1 MKLLTLIINSAL
13 IFASITHVSGIAVAQ
28 TATNNNTETI
38 AINSNN
44 LPGNS
49 ITVNYL
55 QPFNLVTFAYHGG
68 LKQHGIP
75 SGEMLVF
82 ETQNR
87 NIIANDL
94 VKAAIN
100 ADKLPSKALNDQ
112 NYLSAVNSQLN
123 ALPDYAA
130 AD

>member
-1 MKLLTLIINSAL
+1 MKLITLINSAL
-13 IFASITHVSGIAVAQ
+13 IFASITLVPGIAGAQ
-28 TATNNNTETI
+28 TAINNTSEI

-44 LPGNS
+44 LSNNS
-49 ITVNYL
+49 TSVSYL
-55 QPFNLVTFAYHGG
+55 QPFNLVNFAYQGG

-75 SGEMLVF
+75 SGETLVLQ
-82 ETQNR
+82 TQNR
-87 NIIANDL
+87 KIIAKDL
-94 VKAAIN
+94 IKAAVN
-100 ADKLPSKALNDQ
+100 ADKLPSQVLNDQ

>member
-1 MKLLTLIINSAL
+1 MKLITLINSGL
-13 IFASITHVSGIAVAQ
+13 IFASITLVSGIAGAQ
-28 TATNNNTETI
+28 TATMGSSEI

-44 LPGNS
+44 LSSNS
-49 ITVNYL
+49 TSVSYL
-55 QPFNLVTFAYHGG
+55 QPFNLVNFAYQGG

-75 SGEMLVF
+75 SGEALVF

-87 NIIANDL
+87 NILAKDL
-94 VKAAIN
+94 VKAAVN
-100 ADKLPSKALNDQ
+100 ANKLPSQVLNDQ
-112 NYLSAVNSQLN
+112 NYLSAVNLQLK

>member
-1 MKLLTLIINSAL
+1 MKLTTLIKSAL
-13 IFASITHVSGIAVAQ
+13 IFTSITLVPGIASAQ
-28 TATNNNTETI
+28 VATNNNSSETI

-44 LPGNS
+44 LPS
-49 ITVNYL
+49 DSTYVNYF
-55 QPFNLVTFAYHGG
+55 QPFSLVTFAYQGG

-75 SGEMLVF
+75 SGETLVF

-87 NIIANDL
+87 NIMAKDL
-94 VKAAIN
+94 VKAAVN
-100 ADKLPSKALNDQ
+100 ADKLPSQLLNDQ
-112 NYLSAVNSQLN
+112 NYLSAVNLQLN

>member
-1 MKLLTLIINSAL
+1 MKLVTLINSAL
-13 IFASITHVSGIAVAQ
+13 IFASITLVPGIAGAQ
-28 TATNNNTETI
+28 TATISSSEI

-44 LPGNS
+44 LSRNS
-49 ITVNYL
+49 TSVSYL
-55 QPFNLVTFAYHGG
+55 QPFNLVSFAYQGG

-75 SGEMLVF
+75 SGEALVS

-87 NIIANDL
+87 KIIATDL
-94 VKAAIN
+94 VKAAVN
-100 ADKLPSKALNDQ
+100 ANKLPSQVLNDQ
-112 NYLSAVNSQLN
+112 NYLSAVNLQLK

>member
-1 MKLLTLIINSAL
+1 MKLLTLINSTL
-13 IFASITHVSGIAVAQ
+13 IFASITLVPGIVVAQ
-28 TATNNNTETI
+28 TATNNNSETI

-49 ITVNYL
+49 IPVNYL
-55 QPFNLVTFAYHGG
+55 QPFNLVTFAYQGG

-94 VKAAIN
+94 VKAAVN

>member
-1 MKLLTLIINSAL
+1 MKLVTLINFAL
-13 IFASITHVSGIAVAQ
+13 IFASITLVPRIAGAQ
-28 TATNNNTETI
+28 TATIGNSEI

-44 LPGNS
+44 LSRNS
-49 ITVNYL
+49 TFVNYL
-55 QPFNLVTFAYHGG
+55 QPFNLVNFAYQGG

-75 SGEMLVF
+75 SGEALVF

-87 NIIANDL
+87 NIIAKDL
-94 VKAAIN
+94 VKAAVN
-100 ADKLPSKALNDQ
+100 ANKLPSQVLNDQ
-112 NYLSAVNSQLN
+112 NYLSAVNLQLK

>member
-1 MKLLTLIINSAL
+1 MKLLTLIKSAL
-13 IFASITHVSGIAVAQ
+13 IFASITLVPGIAVAQ
-28 TATNNNTETI
+28 TATNNNSETI

-44 LPGNS
+44 LPSNS
-49 ITVNYL
+49 ISVNYL
-55 QPFNLVTFAYHGG
+55 QPFNLVTFAYQGG

-82 ETQNR
+82 ETQKR

>member
-1 MKLLTLIINSAL
+1 MKLVTLINSAL
-13 IFASITHVSGIAVAQ
+13 IFASITFVPGIAGAQ
-28 TATNNNTETI
+28 TATTNSSEI

-44 LPGNS
+44 IPSNS
-49 ITVNYL
+49 TSVSYL
-55 QPFNLVTFAYHGG
+55 QPFNLVNFAYQGG

-75 SGEMLVF
+75 SGKTLVS

-87 NIIANDL
+87 NIIAKDL

-100 ADKLPSKALNDQ
+100 ADKLPSQVLNDP
-112 NYLSAVNSQLN
+112 NYLSAVNLQLN

>member
-1 MKLLTLIINSAL
+1 MKLLTLINSAL
-13 IFASITHVSGIAVAQ
+13 IFASITLVPGIAVAQ

-49 ITVNYL
+49 ISVNYL
-55 QPFNLVTFAYHGG
+55 QPFNLVTFAYQGG

-82 ETQNR
+82 ETQKR

-94 VKAAIN
+94 VKAAVN

>member
-1 MKLLTLIINSAL
+1 MKIVTLINSAL
-13 IFASITHVSGIAVAQ
+13 IFASITFIPGIAGAQ
-28 TATNNNTETI
+28 TASETI

-44 LPGNS
+44 LPSNS
-49 ITVNYL
+49 TSANSL
-55 QPFNLVTFAYHGG
+55 QPFNLVSFAYQGG

-75 SGEMLVF
+75 SGETLVF

-87 NIIANDL
+87 NIIAKDL
-94 VKAAIN
+94 VKAAVN
-100 ADKLPSKALNDQ
+100 ADKLPSQVLSDQ
-112 NYLSAVNSQLN
+112 NYLSAVNLELN

>member
-1 MKLLTLIINSAL
+1 MKLTTLINSAL
-13 IFASITHVSGIAVAQ
+13 IFASITLVPGIAGAQ
-28 TATNNNTETI
+28 VATNNSNETI

-44 LPGNS
+44 LPSNS
-49 ITVNYL
+49 TYVNYF
-55 QPFNLVTFAYHGG
+55 QPFNLVTFAYQGG

-75 SGEMLVF
+75 SGETLVF

-87 NIIANDL
+87 NIMAKDL
-94 VKAAIN
+94 VKAAVN
-100 ADKLPSKALNDQ
+100 ADKLPSQLLNDQ
-112 NYLSAVNSQLN
+112 NYLSAVNLQLN

>member
-1 MKLLTLIINSAL
+1 MKLLTLIKSAL
-13 IFASITHVSGIAVAQ
+13 IFASITLVPGIAVAQ
-28 TATNNNTETI
+28 TATNNNSEI

-44 LPGNS
+44 LPSNS
-49 ITVNYL
+49 ISVDYL
-55 QPFNLVTFAYHGG
+55 QPFNLVTFAYQGG

-82 ETQNR
+82 ETQKR

-94 VKAAIN
+94 VKAAVN